1 MPLKDIT
8 LQKITNLKL
17 KHPDKVP
24 VVIKYK
30 MDDKYYKFLVG
41 QELSLAQFMNIFRK
55 RMSIA
60 QEESLYFF
68 DQSKNTLLP
77 TSHTMSMLHNQYKN
91 ENDVLELVCT
101 KENVFGSF

>member
-8 LQKITNLKL
+8 IQKITSLRL
-17 KHPDKVP
+17 KHPDKIP
-24 VVIKYK
+24 LVIKYNV
-30 MDDKYYKFLVG
+30 DNKYYKFLVG

-68 DQSKNTLLP
+68 DEAKHTLLP
-77 TSHTMSMLHNQYKN
+77 TSHTISMLY
-91 ENDVLELVCT
+91 
-101 KENVFGSF
+101 G